1 MAISATGLL
10 IGILNIGIVVVL
22 LLFVGLLIEWLAGQF
37 GLGLPPQARKLYLIF
52 VLLVAL
58 IMAVS
63 LVAGAPMLRIVG

>member
-37 GLGLPPQARKLYLIF
+37 GLALPAQARKLYLIF